1 MRKKVIVLGSV
12 NVDLVLYS
20 DKLPEKGETVF
31 GNEFLIN
38 QGGKGANQAVAA
50 SKAGAEVIFIG
61 RVGDDFFG
69 RFVLDSLRSF
79 GVNSHLFVDKT
90 STTGVALINVD
101 KSGENAI
108 TIIKGAN
115 GLVGDSEVDFLK
127 QAINSGDILLL
138 QGEISTETLVAACKI
153 SQGVG
158 ANVIFDPAPVREDL
172 LDVVPFATY
181 VTPNEIELKKL
192 TKSNT
197 ADELLK
203 AGAKNVILKL
213 GSSGVKLVNRN
224 TQIALDAFSVD
235 AIDTTGAG
243 DAFNGSFA
251 AALAME
257 YDLKDALKFAVAA
270 SAISVTRKGAA
281 ASSPTYD
288 EIMKFIKEK
297 K

>member
-1 MRKKVIVLGSV
+1 
-12 NVDLVLYS
+12 
-20 DKLPEKGETVF
+20 
-31 GNEFLIN
+31 
-38 QGGKGANQAVAA
+38 
-50 SKAGAEVIFIG
+50 
-61 RVGDDFFG
+61 
-69 RFVLDSLRSF
+69 
-79 GVNSHLFVDKT
+79 
-90 STTGVALINVD
+90 
-101 KSGENAI
+101 
-108 TIIKGAN
+108 
-115 GLVGDSEVDFLK
+115 
-127 QAINSGDILLL
+127 
-138 QGEISTETLVAACKI
+138 
-153 SQGVG
+153 
-158 ANVIFDPAPVREDL
+158 VIFDPAPVREDL